1 MIDII
6 IFIFEI
12 IGTVAFAVAGAFV
25 AVEKKMDVLG
35 AMIMGLTTAVGG
47 GVLRDLLIGNIPPA
61 AFKDPVYAIIA
72 IATSLVVFWP
82 KVRMVV
88 NAHQAAFDRTLLIMD
103 TLGLGVF
110 TVVGVATCNQTVAD
124 SGLFLPI
131 FVGTITGVGGSILR
145 DVLAGNTPYVFV
157 KHFYACA
164 SILGAMGCAL
174 TWEKLGNVISMIVG
188 AAIVMVLRLL
198 AAHFRWKLP
207 RA

>member
-12 IGTVAFAVAGAFV
+12 IGTVAFAVSGAFV
-25 AVEKKMDVLG
+25 AVEKKMDILG
-35 AMIMGLTTAVGG
+35 VMIMGLTTAIGG
-47 GVLRDLLIGNIPPA
+47 GALRDILIGNIPPQ
-61 AFKDPVYAIIA
+61 AFKDPIYAVVA
-72 IATSLVVFWP
+72 ALTSLVVFWP
-82 KVRMVV
+82 KMREFV
-88 NAHQAAFDRTLLIMD
+88 NRHKDGFDRVLLIMD

-110 TVVGVATCNQTVAD
+110 TVVGVATCKQIEPG

-164 SILGAMGCAL
+164 SIIGAIFCAL
-174 TWEKLGNVISMIVG
+174 LWHETGNVISMVVG
-188 AAIVMVLRLL
+188 AAVVMVLRLL